1 MESSKSLGQ
10 CDFVNVQVKENIEIT
25 VANMYAQTG
34 IRSIST
40 GDRSKVNKKPIRYE
54 YLVSCMTS
62 VRDSLEADT
71 IVAPKFGSLR
81 AGGNWSFIEE
91 LIEEIWCPSFD
102 VVICEYP

>member
-40 GDRSKVNKKPIRYE
+40 GSRSKVNKKPIRYE
-54 YLVSCMTS
+54 HLVNRMVS
-62 VRDSLEADT
+62 VRNSLEADT

-81 AGGNWSFIEE
+81 AGGNWSFVEE
-91 LIEEIWCPSFD
+91 LFD